1 MPITMEEIKTLRER
15 TGAGV
20 MDVKA
25 ALAESDGNIERAVE
39 ILRKKGAASAVKKSG
54 RDAKEG
60 WIGSYV
66 HSNGKIGV
74 IVEINCETDF
84 VARNADFQEFTK
96 TIAMQ
101 IAATDPLVVKPEDVS
116 EELVNKEKEIA
127 IEQLKAEGKP
137 EAMFDKILEGK
148 MKKFREERALITQ
161 PFIKDQDKTVGDL
174 LSEAVAK
181 IGENIQIGRFKR
193 IEIGKE

>member
-1 MPITMEEIKTLRER
+1 MEEIKKLREL
-15 TGAGV
+15 TGAGI

-25 ALAESDGNIERAVE
+25 ALGESGGDTQKAIEF
-39 ILRKKGAASAVKKSG
+39 LRKKGAASAVKKSG

-60 WIGSYV
+60 WIGSYI

-84 VARNADFQEFTK
+84 VARNADFQDFAK

-101 IAATDPLVVKPEDVS
+101 VAATDPLVVKPEDVS
-116 EELVNKEKEIA
+116 DELINKEKEIA

-148 MKKFREERALITQ
+148 MKKFREEKALVTQ
-161 PFIKDQDKTVGDL
+161 PFIKDQDKTIADL
-174 LSEAVAK
+174 LSEAVSK
-181 IGENIQIGRFKR
+181 LGENIQIGRFKR

>member
-25 ALAESDGNIERAVE
+25 ALSESGGDIEKAVE
-39 ILRKKGAASAVKKSG
+39 ILRKKGAASALKKSG

-66 HSNGKIGV
+66 HGNGKIGV

-84 VARNADFQEFTK
+84 VARNADFQDFAR

-116 EELVNKEKEIA
+116 DELITKEKEIA

-137 EAMFDKILEGK
+137 EAMFEKILEGK
-148 MKKFREERALITQ
+148 MKKFREERSLMTQ
-161 PFIKDQDKTVGDL
+161 PFIKDPEKTIADL
-174 LSEAVAK
+174 LAEAVAK